1 MDKELKSMQDTIFEA
16 LKKKDG
22 GGRHRFGEVDG
33 PIAFDSGA
41 VEFLPGIMPV
51 ETVEAAQ

>member
-16 LKKKDG
+16 LKEKDG

>member
-16 LKKKDG
+16 LKEG